1 MKEIQVKGNET
12 GLRVF
17 INDAPDLKQIPKDIA
32 DSMISVLEMEISE
45 HFEQGK
51 NETTDTKI

>member
-17 INDAPDLKQIPKDIA
+17 VNDVPDLKQIPKDIA
-32 DSMISVLEMEISE
+32 DSMISVLEMEIFE
-45 HFEQGK
+45 HFEQK
-51 NETTDTKI
+51 EKRDK